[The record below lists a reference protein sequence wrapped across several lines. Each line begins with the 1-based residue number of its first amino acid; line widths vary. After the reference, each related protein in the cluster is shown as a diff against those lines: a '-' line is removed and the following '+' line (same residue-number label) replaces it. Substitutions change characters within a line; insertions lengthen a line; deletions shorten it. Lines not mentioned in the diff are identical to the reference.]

1 MSRYPPVSPS
11 IDCLSVSIEALPSFN
26 ICQGVCV
33 ACPCVL
39 LIMFMDFV
47 FRFGVLD
54 FSALPN

>member
-1 MSRYPPVSPS
+1 MSPS

-47 FRFGVLD
+47 FCFGVLD